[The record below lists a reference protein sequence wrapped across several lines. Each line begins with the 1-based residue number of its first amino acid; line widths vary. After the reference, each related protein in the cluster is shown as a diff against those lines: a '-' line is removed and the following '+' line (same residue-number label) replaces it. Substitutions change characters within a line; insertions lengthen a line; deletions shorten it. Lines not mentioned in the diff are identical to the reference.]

1 MSAEKLDD
9 SLLLQSS
16 AAIDE
21 AVRVLRNGGL
31 VAFPTETI
39 YGLGADARNAEAI
52 RKIFTTKGRPSNH
65 PLIMHLALPE
75 TNDQQEID
83 WSAVLATWAR
93 DVSEDALKLMNTFWP
108 GPLTLVFR
116 KDKSVLGELTGGQ
129 DTVAIRA
136 PAHPIHKSY

>member
-9 SLLLQSS
+9 SLLQSS

-31 VAFPTETI
+31 VAFPTETV

-65 PLIMHLALPE
+65 PLIVHLASLRQM
-75 TNDQQEID
+75 TN
-83 WSAVLATWAR
+83 R
-93 DVSEDALKLMNTFWP
+93 KLI
-108 GPLTLVFR
+108 GL
-116 KDKSVLGELTGGQ
+116 Q
-129 DTVAIRA
+129 
-136 PAHPIHKSY
+136 Y